1 MWFKSVSAYRLPVDF
16 SFTRE
21 SFNEGLEK
29 AALKPIGPLE
39 PSRKGFVS
47 PFGNDSEV
55 LLHQASDCV
64 LLELGGLDRVL
75 PGSVVKEA
83 MEVKIKAIFERTG
96 RKPGKKQR
104 EQIKDEV
111 LMDLLPRAFVKP
123 SRQAAYIDL
132 ERKMLIVD
140 AATDK
145 PAESIIT
152 QLREG
157 LGSFVAE
164 PVQTEESVSAM
175 MSAWLV
181 AGKCDGPFELGDE
194 CELKDPVDAGCAVK
208 AKRHDLSA
216 EEIREHVRMGKK
228 VSQLALIYDNRLSFV
243 LDEKFKLRKLKFLD
257 IILDEIKDT
266 AGEDA
271 AAELDTRFTIMALEF
286 RRLIGSLDELFKLM

>member
-16 SFTRE
+16 AFERD
-21 SFNEGLEK
+21 SFNAGLEK
-29 AALKPIGPLE
+29 AVLTPIGPLE

-55 LLHQASDCV
+55 LMHESSECA
-64 LLELGGLDRVL
+64 LLELGGRERVL
-75 PGSVVKEA
+75 PSSVVKEA
-83 MEVKIKAIFERTG
+83 MEAKLKAIRERTG
-96 RKPGKKQR
+96 RNPGKKQR

-111 LMDLLPRAFVKP
+111 MLDLLPRAFVKP

-132 ERKMLIVD
+132 HSKMLIVD

-145 PAESIIT
+145 PAEAIIT

-175 MSAWLV
+175 LSAWLI

-194 CELKDPVDAGCAVK
+194 CELKDPVDTGCAIK
-208 AKRHDLSA
+208 AKRHDLSV
-216 EEIREHVRMGKK
+216 EEIREHVRTGKK
-228 VSQLALIYDNRLSFV
+228 VSQLGLIYDNRLSFV
-243 LDEKFKLRKLKFLD
+243 LDEKFKLRKIKFLD

-266 AGEDA
+266 AGENPA
-271 AAELDTRFTIMALEF
+271 VELDTRFTLMALEF
-286 RRLIGSLDELFKLM
+286 RRLLVSLDELFKLM

>member
-1 MWFKSVSAYRLPVDF
+1 MWFKSVSAYRLAADF
-16 SFTRE
+16 HFERTSFT
-21 SFNEGLEK
+21 EGLEK
-29 AALKPIGPLE
+29 AVLKPIGPLE
-39 PSRKGFVS
+39 PFRKGFVS
-47 PFGNDSEV
+47 PFGSDSEV
-55 LLHQASDCV
+55 LLHESSQCA
-64 LLELGGLDRVL
+64 LLELGGRERLL
-75 PGSVVKEA
+75 PSSVVKDA
-83 MEVKIKAIFERTG
+83 MESKIKAIRERTG
-96 RKPGKKQR
+96 RNPGKKQR

-111 LMDLLPRAFVKP
+111 MLDLLPRAFIKP

-132 ERKMLIVD
+132 ELKMLIVD

-175 MSAWLV
+175 LSAWLV
-181 AGKCDGPFELGDE
+181 AGKCAGPFELGDE
-194 CELKDPVDAGCAVK
+194 CELKDPVDTGCAIK
-208 AKRHDLSA
+208 AKRHDLSV
-216 EEIREHVRMGKK
+216 EEIREHVRTGKK

-243 LDEKFKLRKLKFLD
+243 LDEKFKIRKLKFLD

-271 AAELDTRFTIMALEF
+271 AAELDTRFTLMSLEF
-286 RRLIGSLDELFKLM
+286 RRLIGSLDEIFKLM